1 MVPGDRERE
10 VNELIMVGWV
20 SSLVNFGILQFGIDN
35 LKSFNIIHMFINPCY
50 PYRVKLIESDQVH

>member
-35 LKSFNIIHMFINPCY
+35 LKSFNIIHMFINP
-50 PYRVKLIESDQVH
+50 YRVKLIESDQVH